1 MNKEQSAKRE
11 LLQRKQNY
19 HINKHVFEAMANVV
33 TFLEHCMEPT
43 LQEVFKE
50 DIEELLI
57 DSNSNKELANSK
69 KQPLLKTEYWN
80 HPIITRLLNAIMT
93 WNYNEDR
100 HNFRLSIL
108 AIMQRIIAKYI
119 MGVTQSVIGE
129 GTLNSP
135 SELLA
140 NDAFHSIVNNELK
153 RLISFTEIIGSN
165 AVKKDINKIG
175 RPVLF

>member
-1 MNKEQSAKRE
+1 
-11 LLQRKQNY
+11 
-19 HINKHVFEAMANVV
+19 
-33 TFLEHCMEPT
+33 
-43 LQEVFKE
+43 
-50 DIEELLI
+50 
-57 DSNSNKELANSK
+57 
-69 KQPLLKTEYWN
+69 
-80 HPIITRLLNAIMT
+80 MT